1 METRP
6 KAHRPTTPEE
16 WLEEGETN
24 SVSIHFPRDIW
35 RHIID
40 SVKELN
46 ARTGKQL
53 INCVIEGQPK
63 IYDLVQVL
71 QLPSCRRKI
80 GNVVLWQVGGDS
92 LFDAGSHSVIVKP
105 AHTNVLLATGP
116 CGDVP
121 LNT

>member
-63 IYDLVQVL
+63 IYDLVQCKCCNYRAAEEKL
-71 QLPSCRRKI
+71 GMWSFGR
-80 GNVVLWQVGGDS
+80 
-92 LFDAGSHSVIVKP
+92 
-105 AHTNVLLATGP
+105 
-116 CGDVP
+116 
-121 LNT
+121 